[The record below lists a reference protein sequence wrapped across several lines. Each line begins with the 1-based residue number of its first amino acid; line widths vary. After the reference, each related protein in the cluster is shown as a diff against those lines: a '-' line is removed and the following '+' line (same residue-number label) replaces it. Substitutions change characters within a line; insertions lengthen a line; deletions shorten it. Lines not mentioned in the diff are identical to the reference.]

1 MSYYLLP
8 GAEAAAKPPS
18 PRTYLHTYANQSAQS
33 APYTRSCRCLAKV
46 RTAPVF
52 HSLLRCSA
60 DWVPMFDALR
70 NDPRFQKRCEEKPEV
85 TSREFFGKVKRRNG
99 TVFGWLCFCC
109 RVSDT
114 DPQNWLIKGAFC
126 PLAVAMP

>member
-1 MSYYLLP
+1 
-8 GAEAAAKPPS
+8 
-18 PRTYLHTYANQSAQS
+18 
-33 APYTRSCRCLAKV
+33 
-46 RTAPVF
+46 
-52 HSLLRCSA
+52 
-60 DWVPMFDALR
+60 MFDALR

-114 DPQNWLIKGAFC
+114 DPQNWLIKGGFC